1 MSTTTASIGYE
12 PITTSCLVVAGA
24 RVRVARGVVGRLGR
38 ISSTTPGH
46 VLVRYDD
53 GGRDVV
59 DLARRPLWVL

>member
-1 MSTTTASIGYE
+1 MSTTATSISYE
-12 PITTSCLVVAGA
+12 PVTASCLVVAGA
-24 RVRVARGVVGRLGR
+24 RVRVARGVVGRLGQ

-53 GGRDVV
+53 GGREVI